1 MAQFTVHKNTNPAT
15 KSTIPYLLDV
25 QSNLIDALST
35 RVVVPLY
42 PVTALKRAALSTL
55 TPVLEVDGESFVMMT
70 PQLAG
75 VSCKALGSAVTD
87 LSAFREQ
94 IMAALDFL
102 MTGI

>member
-1 MAQFTVHKNTNPAT
+1 MAQFTVHKNANPAT
-15 KSTIPYLLDV
+15 KSAIPYLLDV

-42 PVTALKRAALSTL
+42 PVTALKRGALATL
-55 TPVLEVDGESFVMMT
+55 TPVFEVDGESLVMMT

-75 VSCKALGSAVTD
+75 VPSKALGSAVTD
-87 LSAFREQ
+87 LSAYREQ

-102 MTGI
+102 ITGI